1 MGAIED
7 LGFSKRNG
15 AEQATEVIAH
25 SRKRK
30 ARLKKRGNRMMSN
43 WANCQINKIG
53 HGLADRANHVTPWEQ
68 SIFSCLDDDHY

>member
-15 AEQATEVIAH
+15 AEQATEVTAH

-30 ARLKKRGNRMMSN
+30 VRLKKRGNRMM
-43 WANCQINKIG
+43 WDQKRWVNCHKNG
-53 HGLADRANHVTPWEQ
+53 HRFADRANHVT
-68 SIFSCLDDDHY
+68 SLLCGNHVTIFI